1 MNFQLKFQTE
11 TVEIKQVSIFIF
23 DRKSQIMQMF
33 IPKIN
38 ITQYMLW
45 GCNVV
50 KFFATVSTDRKVI
63 QKI

>member
-1 MNFQLKFQTE
+1 
-11 TVEIKQVSIFIF
+11 
-23 DRKSQIMQMF
+23 MF

-38 ITQYMLW
+38 ITQYMLR

-50 KFFATVSTDRKVI
+50 KFFVSVSTDRKVI